1 MSGIG
6 GATARDSEVR
16 LPKTM
21 KVKSKAAAPRQITAE
36 QILREAKEIQL
47 EDDFKAPKT
56 IITDPEE
63 LAEYRC
69 VCAAQCP
76 KQPLQAAWQPQGGGH
91 SSSRSLQSVV
101 QEDSMAMGS
110 QDSSCGHA
118 ATQRIAAA
126 PPEQDS
132 KPPVCQHALSRRPQ
146 QHA

>member
-1 MSGIG
+1 M
-6 GATARDSEVR
+6 RDSEVR

-69 VCAAQCP
+69 VRVCAAECP
-76 KQPLQAAWQPQGGGH
+76 KQRLYRL
-91 SSSRSLQSVV
+91 S
-101 QEDSMAMGS
+101 GS
-110 QDSSCGHA
+110 HREAD
-118 ATQRIAAA
+118 TAAA
-126 PPEQDS
+126 GGAFSQS
-132 KPPVCQHALSRRPQ
+132 CKRTA
-146 QHA
+146 

>member
-36 QILREAKEIQL
+36 QLLRESKEIQL
-47 EDDFKAPKT
+47 EDDYKAPKT

-69 VCAAQCP
+69 VFKVHGMCCLCWGIRSCLRTAV
-76 KQPLQAAWQPQGGGH
+76 QGH
-91 SSSRSLQSVV
+91 
-101 QEDSMAMGS
+101 
-110 QDSSCGHA
+110 
-118 ATQRIAAA
+118 
-126 PPEQDS
+126 
-132 KPPVCQHALSRRPQ
+132 
-146 QHA
+146 